1 MAEEILCFYQSN
13 SKSENGLK
21 NKKREEIICKLPNC
35 PIEFLND
42 LEYGSKWKELQQQFF
57 LYLQSNFPDIDINDI
72 KMILKAGR
80 KFNYDFDLVSK
91 GMIYKLEFKYNSL
104 SLDGIPE
111 FLNLSEKTPIIKPSF
126 PNENTFYSNYF
137 YENYLQQIIEKSG
150 FPNTIPDKSQY
161 IKLVYQANYDK
172 HPMFKWLKEKEIEKD
187 FYDWKS
193 EIVKQSITNYLEKFK
208 THLDFSKLEEEFER
222 TQNNKHYLMWYNNQF
237 YYDYINPEQ
246 LKLTGAV
253 SIKNGNTFVLKT
265 KCPKTEIHMLLRWK
279 NHLGILFPAY
289 QIKLV
294 RNLINK

>member
-42 LEYGSKWKELQQQFF
+42 LEYGTKWKELQQQFF

-126 PNENTFYSNYF
+126 PNENSFYS
-137 YENYLQQIIEKSG
+137 
-150 FPNTIPDKSQY
+150 
-161 IKLVYQANYDK
+161 
-172 HPMFKWLKEKEIEKD
+172 W
-187 FYDWKS
+187 
-193 EIVKQSITNYLEKFK
+193 
-208 THLDFSKLEEEFER
+208 
-222 TQNNKHYLMWYNNQF
+222 
-237 YYDYINPEQ
+237 
-246 LKLTGAV
+246 
-253 SIKNGNTFVLKT
+253 
-265 KCPKTEIHMLLRWK
+265 
-279 NHLGILFPAY
+279 
-289 QIKLV
+289 
-294 RNLINK
+294 